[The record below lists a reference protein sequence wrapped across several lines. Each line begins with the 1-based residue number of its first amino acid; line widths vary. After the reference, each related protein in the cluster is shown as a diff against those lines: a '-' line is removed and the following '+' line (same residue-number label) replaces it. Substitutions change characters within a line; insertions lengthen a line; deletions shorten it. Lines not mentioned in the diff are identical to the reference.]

1 MDYIQ
6 IIGLSAAV
14 LTTAANIPQT
24 YRIIKTK
31 STKDIST
38 VTYSMLLIGFML
50 WVAYGVL
57 RKDYPVLIANGISV
71 LVSSTILFL
80 KFSSKAVLEKINEK
94 VTRNDES

>member
-24 YRIIKTK
+24 YKIIKTK

-38 VTYSMLLIGFML
+38 ATYGMLLIGFAM
-50 WVAYGVL
+50 WVAYGIL
-57 RKDYPVLIANGISV
+57 REDYPVLIANSISV
-71 LVSSTILFL
+71 LVCSTILFL
-80 KFSSKAVLEKINEK
+80 KFCTAEALDKISEK
-94 VTRNDES
+94 VTPDE

>member
-24 YRIIKTK
+24 YKIIKTK

-38 VTYSMLLIGFML
+38 VTYGMLLIGFAM
-50 WVAYGVL
+50 WVAYGIL
-57 RKDYPVLIANGISV
+57 REDYPVLIANSISV
-71 LVSSTILFL
+71 LVCSTILFL
-80 KFSSKAVLEKINEK
+80 KFCTAEALDKISEK
-94 VTRNDES
+94 VTPDE